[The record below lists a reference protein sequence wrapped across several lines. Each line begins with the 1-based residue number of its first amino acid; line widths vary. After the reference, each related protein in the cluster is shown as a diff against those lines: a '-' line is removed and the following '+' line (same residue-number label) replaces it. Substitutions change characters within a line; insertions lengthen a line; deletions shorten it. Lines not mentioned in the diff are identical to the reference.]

1 LKIPYIPQLEAAD
14 CGAAC
19 LAMVAGYHGRVIELD
34 EARTAVGSSRGG
46 VSAFDL
52 VEAGRRFGLI
62 GRGVSLEVDE
72 VKLLPR
78 GAILH
83 WAFDHFV
90 VLDRV
95 ERRGVHVVDPAA
107 GIRLMPWR
115 RFREE
120 FTGVA
125 LTFEPG
131 EQFVKAGTKPRTL
144 FAYFRR
150 FLGEKGLLAR
160 VLVLSVLVQVAT
172 LALPVLLGVVVD
184 RVVPRGDAQLLAI
197 VTAGLAAVV
206 IFHTLAFLLR
216 TFLLIYLRSV
226 IDARLTFGLMDHLVE
241 VPFGFFLTRPAG
253 DLIARYESN
262 RSLRQSLTQA
272 TLSTLIDGVLVVAY
286 LGLLLALSVPIGG
299 LVVLLG
305 ALQLVLYFAF
315 AERYRDRMAEE
326 LDAEARTQAHLVE
339 MLSGIETLKSAGA
352 ETRFL
357 DRWSHLFVR
366 ELNVS
371 LLRNRMGS
379 VAGTLTGAL
388 TMASP
393 LAILAVGAWQVLE
406 GNLSLG
412 TMLAMNALAAGFLTP
427 LAGLI
432 ATALTLQ
439 EARSHIARVDDV
451 LRTPVEQDRA
461 KVRPAPALTGRIELK
476 DVSFRY
482 GSLEA
487 WALHDVS
494 LVIEPGTKVA
504 VVGRS
509 GAGKSTLAR
518 ILVGLYAPTSGQVLF
533 DDLDLATL
541 DLRQVRGQIGVVTQ
555 DAKVFGTSIRENIAL
570 FDPTVSLDDVVA
582 AAKLAAIHDEIEA
595 LSMKYD
601 MPLAPGGASLSGG
614 QRQRLAIARALV
626 RRPALLLLDEA
637 TSDLDTIGEAA
648 VTAHL
653 AALRCTRIVIAHR
666 LSTIADAD
674 RIVVLDGGR
683 VAEVGRHA
691 ELLAAGGAYAELVA
705 AQLHGD
711 SGVGSVVK

>member
-1 LKIPYIPQLEAAD
+1 MKIPYIPQLEAAD

>member
-1 LKIPYIPQLEAAD
+1 MRIPYIPQLEAAD

-19 LAMVAGYHGRVIELD
+19 LAMVAGYHGRHVELD
-34 EARTAVGSSRGG
+34 EARTAVGSARGG

-52 VEAGRRFGLI
+52 VEAGRKFGLI

-72 VKLLPR
+72 VELLPQ

-83 WAFDHFV
+83 WGFDHFV
-90 VLDRV
+90 VLAGV
-95 ERRGVHVVDPAA
+95 EKRGVRVVDPGA
-107 GIRLMPWR
+107 GIRLIPWS
-115 RFREE
+115 RFGEQ

-131 EQFVKAGTKPRTL
+131 EEFQKGGARPRTL
-144 FAYFRR
+144 LAYFRR
-150 FLGEKGLLAR
+150 FLTEKGLLAR
-160 VLVLSVLVQVAT
+160 VIVLSVVVQVAT
-172 LALPVLLGVVVD
+172 LSLPVLLGVVVD
-184 RVVPRGDAQLLAI
+184 RVVPRADAHLLAI
-197 VTAGLAAVV
+197 VAAGLAAVV
-206 IFHTLAFLLR
+206 IFHTLAFLVR

-226 IDARLTFGLMDHLVE
+226 IDARLTFGLMHHLVE

-286 LGLLLALSVPIGG
+286 LGLLLALSVPIGV

-305 ALQLVLYFAF
+305 VLQIVLYFAF
-315 AERYRDRMAEE
+315 AQRYRDKMSEE

-371 LLRNRMGS
+371 LLRNRLGS

-406 GNLSLG
+406 GNISLG

-432 ATALTLQ
+432 STALTLQ

-451 LRTPVEQDRA
+451 LRTPVEQDRTT
-461 KVRPAPALTGRIELK
+461 VRAAPVLTGRIELK
-476 DVSFRY
+476 NVSFRY
-482 GSLEA
+482 GTLESL
-487 WALHDVS
+487 ALEDVS
-494 LVIEPGTKVA
+494 LAIEPGSKVA
-504 VVGRS
+504 IVGRS

-518 ILVGLYAPTSGQVLF
+518 ILIGLYPPSSGRILF
-533 DDLDLATL
+533 DDLDLSTL
-541 DLRQVRGQIGVVTQ
+541 DLRHVRSQI
-555 DAKVFGTSIRENIAL
+555 
-570 FDPTVSLDDVVA
+570 
-582 AAKLAAIHDEIEA
+582 
-595 LSMKYD
+595 
-601 MPLAPGGASLSGG
+601 
-614 QRQRLAIARALV
+614 
-626 RRPALLLLDEA
+626 
-637 TSDLDTIGEAA
+637 
-648 VTAHL
+648 
-653 AALRCTRIVIAHR
+653 
-666 LSTIADAD
+666 
-674 RIVVLDGGR
+674 
-683 VAEVGRHA
+683 
-691 ELLAAGGAYAELVA
+691 
-705 AQLHGD
+705 
-711 SGVGSVVK
+711 

>member
-1 LKIPYIPQLEAAD
+1 MKIPYIPQLEAAD

-19 LAMVAGYHGRVIELD
+19 LAMVAGYHGRVVEL
-34 EARTAVGSSRGG
+34 EAARQAVGSARGG

-62 GRGVSLEVDE
+62 GRGVSLEIDE
-72 VKLLPR
+72 IKLLPR

-83 WAFDHFV
+83 WGFDHFV

-95 ERRGVHVVDPAA
+95 ERRGVRVIDPAA
-107 GIRLMPWR
+107 GTRLVSWQR
-115 RFREE
+115 LGEE

-131 EQFVKAGTKPRTL
+131 DDFAKGGSKPRTL
-144 FAYFRR
+144 LAYFRR
-150 FLGEKGLLAR
+150 FLSEKGLLAR
-160 VLVLSVLVQVAT
+160 VLVLSMAVQTAA

-184 RVVPRGDAQLLAI
+184 RVVPRGDAHLLAI
-197 VTAGLAAVV
+197 VVLGLGSVV
-206 IFHTLAFLLR
+206 VFHTLAFLLR
-216 TFLLIYLRSV
+216 TFFLVYLRSV

-253 DLIARYESN
+253 DLVARYESN
-262 RSLRQSLTQA
+262 RSLRHSLTQA
-272 TLSTLIDGVLVVAY
+272 TLSTLIDGVLVVVY
-286 LGLLLALSVPIGG
+286 LGFLLALSVPIGG

-305 ALQLVLYFAF
+305 VLQVVLYFAF
-315 AERYRDRMAEE
+315 AQRYRDLMSEE

-371 LLRNRMGS
+371 LRRNRLGS
-379 VAGTLTGAL
+379 LAGSLTSGLTL
-388 TMASP
+388 ASP
-393 LAILAVGAWQVLE
+393 LAILAAGAWQVLE

-412 TMLAMNALAAGFLTP
+412 TMLALNALAAGFLTP

-451 LRTPVEQDRA
+451 LRTPVEQDRTT
-461 KVRPAPALTGRIELK
+461 VRPGPSLTGRVELK
-476 DVSFRY
+476 EVSFRY
-482 GSLEA
+482 GSLET
-487 WALHDVS
+487 WALSDVS
-494 LVIEPGTKVA
+494 LTIEPGSKVA
-504 VVGRS
+504 IVGRS

-518 ILVGLYAPTSGQVLF
+518 ILVGLYPPTSGAVLF
-533 DDLDLATL
+533 DGLDLTSL
-541 DLRQVRGQIGVVTQ
+541 DLRRVRGQIGVVTQ
-555 DAKVFGTSIRENIAL
+555 GAKVFGASIRENIAL
-570 FDPTVSLDDVVA
+570 FDPSVGLDDVIA
-582 AAKLAAIHDEIEA
+582 AAKLAAIHDDIEA
-595 LSMKYD
+595 FPMKYD

-614 QRQRLAIARALV
+614 QRQRLAIARALL

-648 VTAHL
+648 VTANL
-653 AALRCTRIVIAHR
+653 AAFRCTRIVIAHR
-666 LSTIADAD
+666 LSTVVDAD
-674 RIVVLDGGR
+674 RIVVLDAGR
-683 VAEVGRHA
+683 IVEVGRHE
-691 ELLAAGGAYAELVA
+691 ELLSAGGVYAALVA
-705 AQLHGD
+705 AQLDHG
-711 SGVGSVVK
+711 GAKIAET

>member
-19 LAMVAGYHGRVIELD
+19 LAMVAGYHGRVVEL
-34 EARTAVGSSRGG
+34 EAARQAVGSARGG

-62 GRGVSLEVDE
+62 GRGVSLEIDE
-72 VKLLPR
+72 IKLLPR

-83 WAFDHFV
+83 WGFDHFV

-95 ERRGVHVVDPAA
+95 ERRGVRVIDPAA
-107 GIRLMPWR
+107 GTRLVSWQR
-115 RFREE
+115 LGEE

-131 EQFVKAGTKPRTL
+131 DDFAKGGSKPRTL
-144 FAYFRR
+144 LAYFRR
-150 FLGEKGLLAR
+150 FLSEKGLLAR
-160 VLVLSVLVQVAT
+160 VLVLSMAVQTAA

-184 RVVPRGDAQLLAI
+184 RVVPRGDAHLLAI
-197 VTAGLAAVV
+197 VVLGLGSVV
-206 IFHTLAFLLR
+206 VFHTLAFLLR
-216 TFLLIYLRSV
+216 TFFLVYLRSV

-253 DLIARYESN
+253 DLVARYESN
-262 RSLRQSLTQA
+262 RSLRHSLTQA
-272 TLSTLIDGVLVVAY
+272 TLSTLIDGVLVVVY
-286 LGLLLALSVPIGG
+286 LGFLLALSVPIGG

-305 ALQLVLYFAF
+305 VLQVVLYFAF
-315 AERYRDRMAEE
+315 AQRYRDLMSEE

-371 LLRNRMGS
+371 LRRNRLGS
-379 VAGTLTGAL
+379 LAGSLTSGLTL
-388 TMASP
+388 ASP
-393 LAILAVGAWQVLE
+393 LAILAAGAWQVLE

-412 TMLAMNALAAGFLTP
+412 TMLALNALAAGFLTP

-451 LRTPVEQDRA
+451 LRTPVEQDRTT
-461 KVRPAPALTGRIELK
+461 VRPGPSLTGRVELK
-476 DVSFRY
+476 EVSFRY
-482 GSLEA
+482 GSLET
-487 WALHDVS
+487 WALSDVS
-494 LVIEPGTKVA
+494 LTIEPGSKVA
-504 VVGRS
+504 IVGRS

-518 ILVGLYAPTSGQVLF
+518 ILVGLYPPTSGAVLF
-533 DDLDLATL
+533 DGLDLTSL
-541 DLRQVRGQIGVVTQ
+541 DLRRVRGQIGVVTQ
-555 DAKVFGTSIRENIAL
+555 GAKVFGASIRENIAL
-570 FDPTVSLDDVVA
+570 FDPSVGLDDVIA
-582 AAKLAAIHDEIEA
+582 AAKLAAIHDDIEA
-595 LSMKYD
+595 FPMKYD

-614 QRQRLAIARALV
+614 QRQRLAIARALL

-648 VTAHL
+648 VTANL
-653 AALRCTRIVIAHR
+653 AAFRCTRIVIAHR
-666 LSTIADAD
+666 LSTVVDAD
-674 RIVVLDGGR
+674 RIVVLDAGR
-683 VAEVGRHA
+683 IVEVGRHE
-691 ELLAAGGAYAELVA
+691 ELLSAGGVYAALVA
-705 AQLHGD
+705 AQLDHG
-711 SGVGSVVK
+711 GAKIAET

>member
-19 LAMVAGYHGRVIELD
+19 LAMVAGFHGRHVELD
-34 EARTAVGSSRGG
+34 DARTAVGSARGG

-78 GAILH
+78 GSILH
-83 WAFDHFV
+83 WGFDHFV
-90 VLDRV
+90 VLAGV
-95 ERRGVHVVDPAA
+95 EKRGVRVVDPGA
-107 GIRLMPWR
+107 GIRLIPWQ
-115 RFREE
+115 RFGEQ

-131 EQFVKAGTKPRTL
+131 EEFRKGGARPRTL
-144 FAYFRR
+144 LAYFRR
-150 FLGEKGLLAR
+150 FLTEKGLLAR
-160 VLVLSVLVQVAT
+160 VLLLSVVVQVAM
-172 LALPVLLGVVVD
+172 LSLPVLLGVVVD
-184 RVVPRGDAQLLAI
+184 RVVPRGDAHLLAI
-197 VTAGLAAVV
+197 VATGLAAVV
-206 IFHTLAFLLR
+206 IFHTLAFLVR
-216 TFLLIYLRSV
+216 TFLLIYLRSI

-286 LGLLLALSVPIGG
+286 LGLLLALSVPIGA

-305 ALQLVLYFAF
+305 ILQVVLYFAF
-315 AERYRDRMAEE
+315 AQRYRDKMSEE

-371 LLRNRMGS
+371 LLRNRLGS

-393 LAILAVGAWQVLE
+393 LAILALGAWQVLE
-406 GNLSLG
+406 GNVSLG

-432 ATALTLQ
+432 STALTLQ

-451 LRTPVEQDRA
+451 LRTPVEQDRT
-461 KVRPAPALTGRIELK
+461 KVRPAPTLTGRIELRN
-476 DVSFRY
+476 VSFRY
-482 GSLEA
+482 GTLESL
-487 WALHDVS
+487 ALEDVS
-494 LVIEPGTKVA
+494 LSIEPGSKVA
-504 VVGRS
+504 IVGRS

-518 ILVGLYAPTSGQVLF
+518 VLIGLYPPTSGQILF
-533 DDLDLATL
+533 DDFELSTL
-541 DLRQVRGQIGVVTQ
+541 DLRHVRSQIGVVTQ
-555 DAKVFGTSIRENIAL
+555 DAKVFGTSIRENIGL
-570 FDPTVSLDDVVA
+570 FDPTIGLDDVVA

-595 LSMKYD
+595 LPMKYD

-637 TSDLDTIGEAA
+637 TSDLDTIGEAL
-648 VTAHL
+648 VTANL

-666 LSTIADAD
+666 LSTVADAD

-683 VAEVGRHA
+683 IAEIGRHE
-691 ELLAAGGAYAELVA
+691 ELLRAGGVYASLVA
-705 AQLHGD
+705 AQM
-711 SGVGSVVK
+711 V